1 MYPECRSTE
10 FYIRRDF
17 SDHFESVYEESRL
30 WYRTQE
36 PDKRELGLNL
46 DSMA

>member
-10 FYIRRDF
+10 FYVGRDF

-36 PDKRELGLNL
+36 PDERELGLNL